1 MTPLDRHTQRKIAL
15 DLVQR
20 LADQTPIGVLAT
32 VINAILLSIFLV
44 GVLPL
49 ERVCLWL
56 VLFLLVCLARLVLQR
71 YLNRQPLSIDKVG
84 RHEAIYLFFLALSGS
99 FWGVVPI
106 FLFPESSVV
115 HQVLIVLVLGGMV
128 AGSVGVFASI
138 MGVFYA
144 FGIPTLVPVIIV
156 FFSIGDRLH
165 TTMGSFM
172 IVFGAFMLVAAK
184 RLNREIYAFLVRK
197 YENIDLIDKLEQEVG
212 ERQLAENRLVE
223 KNREIESIVAART
236 DELLQVNKK
245 LQIEIEERIEAEAEQ
260 KKLATQLEHAQKM
273 EVLGTMA
280 GGVAHDLNNIL
291 SGIVSYPDLLL
302 MQVPEGSPL
311 FRPIQVM
318 QESGKKAAAI
328 VQDLLTL
335 TRRGVLVKEAL
346 NLNEVIVAHFDTPEH
361 HKMISFHPGV
371 DVKLALEDDL
381 PNIAGSR
388 IHIEKTVMNLL
399 SNAAEAMP
407 DGGQIQ
413 VGTARCH
420 LDRPLKGYAEVN
432 MGDYVVLTVR
442 DTGTGIKSA
451 DIDRIFEPFFTKKKM
466 GRSGT
471 GLGMAVVWAAV
482 KDHNGYIQVE
492 STEGRG
498 TCFSLYFPITHE
510 ARTVIDAHES
520 ITAYQGRGE
529 TILVVDDID
538 AQRQIASDLLT
549 QLGYRVTTAP
559 NGEAALALLRKT
571 RFDLLVLD
579 MIMDPGMD
587 GLDTYKAV
595 VALHPG
601 QRAIIASGFS
611 ETERVRE
618 AMRLGAGP
626 YIKKPY
632 TWINLGQAVRTALT
646 NPT

>member
-245 LQIEIEERIEAEAEQ
+245 LQIEIEERIEPRPSR
-260 KKLATQLEHAQKM
+260 KNWPPSWNTPRRWKCLA
-273 EVLGTMA
+273 
-280 GGVAHDLNNIL
+280 
-291 SGIVSYPDLLL
+291 PW
-302 MQVPEGSPL
+302 P
-311 FRPIQVM
+311 
-318 QESGKKAAAI
+318 
-328 VQDLLTL
+328 
-335 TRRGVLVKEAL
+335 
-346 NLNEVIVAHFDTPEH
+346 
-361 HKMISFHPGV
+361 
-371 DVKLALEDDL
+371 
-381 PNIAGSR
+381 
-388 IHIEKTVMNLL
+388 
-399 SNAAEAMP
+399 
-407 DGGQIQ
+407 
-413 VGTARCH
+413 
-420 LDRPLKGYAEVN
+420 
-432 MGDYVVLTVR
+432 
-442 DTGTGIKSA
+442 
-451 DIDRIFEPFFTKKKM
+451 
-466 GRSGT
+466 
-471 GLGMAVVWAAV
+471 AVWRM
-482 KDHNGYIQVE
+482 
-492 STEGRG
+492 T
-498 TCFSLYFPITHE
+498 
-510 ARTVIDAHES
+510 
-520 ITAYQGRGE
+520 
-529 TILVVDDID
+529 
-538 AQRQIASDLLT
+538 
-549 QLGYRVTTAP
+549 
-559 NGEAALALLRKT
+559 
-571 RFDLLVLD
+571 
-579 MIMDPGMD
+579 
-587 GLDTYKAV
+587 
-595 VALHPG
+595 
-601 QRAIIASGFS
+601 
-611 ETERVRE
+611 
-618 AMRLGAGP
+618 
-626 YIKKPY
+626 
-632 TWINLGQAVRTALT
+632 
-646 NPT
+646 